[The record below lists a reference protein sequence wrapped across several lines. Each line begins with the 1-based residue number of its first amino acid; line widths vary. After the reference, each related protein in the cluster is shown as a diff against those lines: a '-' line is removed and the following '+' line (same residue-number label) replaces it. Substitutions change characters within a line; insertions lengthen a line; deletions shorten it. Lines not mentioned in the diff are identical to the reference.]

1 VVVIA
6 VKLDDHLL
14 VAPEKVGG
22 VVADLGVDLGCA
34 DVRSAER
41 RQQGFF
47 AIGARFGG
55 GAPGV
60 GCGSEAGDA
69 AAVGVGSEHSVDGR
83 VGCDAFDKRLVQCT
97 LELAVGEVRRDLQDR
112 AGGGRDRDSL
122 VAADVA
128 VIEGGHTVRL
138 DAWPLA
144 TGVAADRG
152 HVDETIEG
160 RTKAPRGRGRV
171 VAQERGVA
179 AREDRGQ
186 FGSERWQSGERH
198 Q

>member
-1 VVVIA
+1 MVVIA
-6 VKLDDHLL
+6 VKLDDHFL

-34 DVRSAER
+34 DVGSAER
-41 RQQGFF
+41 RQQ
-47 AIGARFGG
+47 
-55 GAPGV
+55 V
-60 GCGSEAGDA
+60 
-69 AAVGVGSEHSVDGR
+69 
-83 VGCDAFDKRLVQCT
+83 
-97 LELAVGEVRRDLQDR
+97 
-112 AGGGRDRDSL
+112 
-122 VAADVA
+122 
-128 VIEGGHTVRL
+128 
-138 DAWPLA
+138 WPLA

-152 HVDETIEG
+152 HVDETSEG